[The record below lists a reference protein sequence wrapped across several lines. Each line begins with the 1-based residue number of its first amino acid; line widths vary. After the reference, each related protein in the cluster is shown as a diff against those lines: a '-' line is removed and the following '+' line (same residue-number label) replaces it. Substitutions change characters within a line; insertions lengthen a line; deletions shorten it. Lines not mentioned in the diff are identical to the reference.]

1 MLRAINLTCESRINP
16 LGLDSARPR
25 FSWQLSAAES
35 VLQSAYRIMV
45 FQEDDTV
52 PFWDSGRVN
61 SKSSVLVPYDGP
73 ALRPRTR
80 YYWQVCI
87 WDQKGRDSLYSERA
101 WWETGLMKSSGF
113 IADWITT
120 PGKVNQE
127 PLQPVTLLRR
137 SFVIRQNVVRARLY
151 ASALG
156 VYSLSINGRPVSGDL
171 LSPGWTS
178 YSTRIQYQTWDVSDL
193 LVKGDN
199 VITAELADGWYRGY
213 LGGGDKHRASY
224 GQRLGLICQMHV
236 LGEDGRESVLLS
248 NENWKVWEDGPA
260 RYADFYMGTCYDAR
274 KELPL
279 WECR

>member
-101 WWETGLMKSSGF
+101 WWETGLMKPSGF

-127 PLQPVTLLRR
+127 PLMEVFPGTPVAAGGYVTV
-137 SFVIRQNVVRARLY
+137 SDAPG
-151 ASALG
+151 LG
-156 VYSLSINGRPVSGDL
+156 VDINE
-171 LSPGWTS
+171 
-178 YSTRIQYQTWDVSDL
+178 
-193 LVKGDN
+193 
-199 VITAELADGWYRGY
+199 ELAKKFPAKNTVTKWTQVRNLDG
-213 LGGGDKHRASY
+213 SI
-224 GQRLGLICQMHV
+224 QT
-236 LGEDGRESVLLS
+236 
-248 NENWKVWEDGPA
+248 P
-260 RYADFYMGTCYDAR
+260 
-274 KELPL
+274 
-279 WECR
+279 